1 MCVCVWWRERVCV
14 CMHAHMLCPNF
25 IDWEGVVD
33 STGEN
38 QGESEKW
45 KWSCLAVS
53 NSLWP
58 YGLYPTRLLCPWDFP
73 GKNTG
78 ASCHFLLQG
87 IFQTQGSNSGLPY
100 CRQTLY
106 PLSQEGIPKI
116 RVLLLKEGN
125 MDSVLGGLA
134 GADCCRHSP
143 RARNREAFRTPATC
157 GHQSKGNSWT
167 LELWGVPLGFF
178 GSSAC
183 DEAYCAGSALRR
195 QDRERGSA
203 TVEGAGA
210 LLNLPLMSCVD
221 DLSQLPWVWTV
232 ILGWWKSNCDF
243 ALLNF
248 AIWYWNTFFNKCGI
262 L

>member
-1 MCVCVWWRERVCV
+1 M
-14 CMHAHMLCPNF
+14 
-25 IDWEGVVD
+25 D

-134 GADCCRHSP
+134 GANCCRHSP
-143 RARNREAFRTPATC
+143 RAWNREAFRAPATC

-167 LELWGVPLGFF
+167 LELWGVPVGFF

-210 LLNLPLMSCVD
+210 LLNLPLMSWVD

-232 ILGWWKSNCDF
+232 ILGWCKSNCDF